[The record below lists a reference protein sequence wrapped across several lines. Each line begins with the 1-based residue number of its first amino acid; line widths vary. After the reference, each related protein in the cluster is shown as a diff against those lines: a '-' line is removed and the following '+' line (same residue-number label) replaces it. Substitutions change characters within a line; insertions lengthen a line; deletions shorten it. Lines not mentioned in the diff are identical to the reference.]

1 LGRSVSV
8 SSLYNSDGLVRSQ
21 PVELR
26 SPLSVN
32 SPSRSIR
39 RDLITA
45 VLLFVG
51 VLLIG
56 IFGYHF
62 IEGWSFLDSAYM
74 TVITLSSVG
83 FGEIRPLSAEGRV
96 FTISLILMGLV
107 SIGYIV
113 NRFTE
118 AFVQGYFQDSLRNQ
132 RKNRLIKNLRNH
144 YILCGYGRAGR
155 QVAYEFAAERIP
167 FIVVDAQ
174 PEAILEAKQQGFLTF
189 QGDATLDQTLIDVKI
204 QDAICIVAS
213 MPSDADNLYTVLS
226 AKALKPD
233 LRTIARGNSEEAVV
247 KMQRAGADAVISPYI
262 TGGKRLA
269 AAAMRPQVMDFVD
282 GIVTGSDRS
291 FYMEE
296 VVIEADN
303 CPYVGQTLRDT
314 NLRSQSSA
322 MIIAIRRL
330 DGELIPGPRGDTK
343 LEEGDIV
350 TCMGTPEQLRTLI
363 KSLIPIGSKMPRLP
377 RH

>member
-1 LGRSVSV
+1 
-8 SSLYNSDGLVRSQ
+8 
-21 PVELR
+21 
-26 SPLSVN
+26 VN
-32 SPSRSIR
+32 SPSRPIR

-45 VLLFVG
+45 VLLLFG
-51 VLLIG
+51 VLIMGTL
-56 IFGYHF
+56 GYRW
-62 IEGWSFLDSAYM
+62 IEGWSLLDSAYM

-83 FGEIRPLSAEGRV
+83 FSEVEPLSSKGRI

-118 AFVQGYFQDSLRNQ
+118 AFVQGYFQDSLRNR
-132 RKNRLIKNLRNH
+132 RKTRLIKNLRNH

-155 QVAYEFAAERIP
+155 QVAYEFAAERLP
-167 FIVVDAQ
+167 FIVVDSE
-174 PEAILEAKQQGFLTF
+174 PEAIQEAKQRGFLTF
-189 QGDATLDQTLIDVKI
+189 LGDATLDKTLCDVNI
-204 QDAICIVAS
+204 QEAVSIVAA

-233 LRTIARGNSEEAVV
+233 LRTIARGNSEEAIV
-247 KMQRAGADAVISPYI
+247 KMQRAGADAVISPYV

-296 VVIEADN
+296 VVIEAGN

-314 NLRSQSSA
+314 NLRAQNSA

-330 DGELIPGPRGDTK
+330 DGELIPGPRGDTQ
-343 LEEGDIV
+343 LLEGDIV
-350 TCMGTPEQLRTLI
+350 TCMGTPEQLRKMI
-363 KSLIPIGSKMPRLP
+363 KLLIPIGSKMPRLP

>member
-1 LGRSVSV
+1 VKSP
-8 SSLYNSDGLVRSQ
+8 VR
-21 PVELR
+21 PIL
-26 SPLSVN
+26 
-32 SPSRSIR
+32 
-39 RDLITA
+39 RDLIAA

-51 VLLIG
+51 VLLVG
-56 IFGYHF
+56 IVGYQV
-62 IEGWSFLDSAYM
+62 IEGWNFLDSAYM
-74 TVITLSSVG
+74 TVVTLSSVG
-83 FGEIRPLSAEGRV
+83 FGETHPLTPRGRL
-96 FTISLILMGLV
+96 FTIVLILMGLV

-118 AFVQGYFQDSLRNQ
+118 AFVQGYFQDSLRKR
-132 RKNRLIKNLRNH
+132 RKQRLIKSLRNH

-167 FIVVDAQ
+167 FIVVDSQ
-174 PEAILEAKQQGFLTF
+174 PEALLAAKERGYLTF
-189 QGDATLDQTLIDVKI
+189 LGDATLDQTLIEVGI
-204 QDAICIVAS
+204 HTAICIVAA

-296 VVIEADN
+296 VVIETGN
-303 CPYVGQTLRDT
+303 CPYVGQTLRET

-322 MIIAIRRL
+322 MIIAIRRA
-330 DGELIPGPRGDTK
+330 DGELIPGPRGDTQ
-343 LEEGDIV
+343 LLAGDIV

>member
-1 LGRSVSV
+1 VKSP
-8 SSLYNSDGLVRSQ
+8 VR
-21 PVELR
+21 P
-26 SPLSVN
+26 
-32 SPSRSIR
+32 IR

-45 VLLFVG
+45 VLLFFG
-51 VLLIG
+51 VLGVG
-56 IFGYHF
+56 ILGYHW

-74 TVITLSSVG
+74 TVVTLSSVG
-83 FGEIRPLSAEGRV
+83 FGETHPLSPRGRI
-96 FTISLILMGLV
+96 FTISLILMGLI

-118 AFVQGYFQDSLRNQ
+118 AFVQGYFQDSLRNRRQ
-132 RKNRLIKNLRNH
+132 QRLIKSLRNH

-167 FIVVDAQ
+167 FIVVDSR
-174 PEAILEAKQQGFLTF
+174 PEALLEAKQRGYLTF
-189 QGDATLDQTLIDVKI
+189 LGDATLDKTLIDI
-204 QDAICIVAS
+204 NIHEAICIVAA

-296 VVIEADN
+296 VVIETGN

-322 MIIAIRRL
+322 MIIAIRRA
-330 DGELIPGPRGDTK
+330 DGELIPGPRGDTQ
-343 LEEGDIV
+343 LLEGDLV